1 MSDNPAATQSL
12 LRWHTVADDAA
23 EAAPGRRPTRCTLAT
38 VNTFRRRRRRPRAGR
53 AALVGLA
60 VALALTAS
68 ACTGGSGAVDQTAGT
83 EFRFT
88 DATEKGDVIP
98 VADRRSP
105 GDVGGELLDGSGTYS
120 LTADAGKVVVINLWA
135 SWCGP
140 CKVETP
146 QFEQV
151 YQQTKA
157 EGVQF
162 VGFDVKDNRQ
172 DAQAFVTDNQVTY
185 PMVYDQPA
193 KVVLQLGNLP
203 VQGLPLT
210 VVIDRQGKVAAAY
223 VGLTQPSDLKPA
235 IATLVAE
242 S

>member
-1 MSDNPAATQSL
+1 MATTELTGTTFESTVTDNGI
-12 LRWHTVADDAA
+12 V
-23 EAAPGRRPTRCTLAT
+23 
-38 VNTFRRRRRRPRAGR
+38 
-53 AALVGLA
+53 LV
-60 VALALTAS
+60 
-68 ACTGGSGAVDQTAGT
+68 D
-83 EFRFT
+83 F
-88 DATEKGDVIP
+88 
-98 VADRRSP
+98 
-105 GDVGGELLDGSGTYS
+105 
-120 LTADAGKVVVINLWA
+120 WA

-157 EGVQF
+157 DGVQF

-172 DAQAFVTDNQVTY
+172 DAQAFVADNQVTY